1 MCAISLD
8 NSYVLLMF
16 NIVKAS
22 IMKNGQLMKK
32 DSLDL
37 VLLNHYAISNM
48 NFLSKIFDIVSIS
61 QFVYSNT
68 ANQTNFFQI
77 FMKRI
82 DQDTAVILHQ

>member
-1 MCAISLD
+1 MLYLEALAKCFIDEFLSRNLLICAISLD
-8 NSYVLLMF
+8 KSYVLLMF

-61 QFVYSNT
+61 QFV
-68 ANQTNFFQI
+68 
-77 FMKRI
+77 
-82 DQDTAVILHQ
+82 

>member
-8 NSYVLLMF
+8 NSYVLMMF

-37 VLLNHYAISNM
+37 VLLNHHTISNM
-48 NFLSKIFDIVSIS
+48 NFVSKIFDIVSIS
-61 QFVYSNT
+61 QFV
-68 ANQTNFFQI
+68 
-77 FMKRI
+77 
-82 DQDTAVILHQ
+82 

>member
-37 VLLNHYAISNM
+37 VLLNHHTISNM
-48 NFLSKIFDIVSIS
+48 NFVSKIFDIVSIS
-61 QFVYSNT
+61 QFV
-68 ANQTNFFQI
+68 
-77 FMKRI
+77 
-82 DQDTAVILHQ
+82 

>member
-1 MCAISLD
+1 MLYLETLAKCFIDEFLSRNLLICAISLD

-37 VLLNHYAISNM
+37 VLLNHHTISNM
-48 NFLSKIFDIVSIS
+48 NFVSKIFDIVSIS
-61 QFVYSNT
+61 QFV
-68 ANQTNFFQI
+68 
-77 FMKRI
+77 
-82 DQDTAVILHQ
+82 